1 MLFACVSSQTDTE
14 KQTEAFTKVLNPVLE
29 CAFKLWDTKVHGIFM
44 VRYNMNGLFSQ
55 VVYSYKDM
63 LKRKST
69 TILDLLLNSLEP
81 NLPHNYVIITNFKL
95 ARRFFD
101 ILSNCNKILRKK
113 LYEKTTLDLGQIC
126 IEIFCEDVKKH
137 SQNIWRSFFHAW
149 QMMLSG
155 FGLNKRTQYKI
166 DNKMLDLA
174 ENLSTDLNI
183 LLHVLVVEH
192 IYYIQYEKEDK
203 KGRKELRDR
212 IARHPSA
219 EVKANVS
226 KLCMTDGCNIPY
238 FSYFYNLG

>member
-1 MLFACVSSQTDTE
+1 
-14 KQTEAFTKVLNPVLE
+14 
-29 CAFKLWDTKVHGIFM
+29 
-44 VRYNMNGLFSQ
+44 
-55 VVYSYKDM
+55 
-63 LKRKST
+63 
-69 TILDLLLNSLEP
+69 
-81 NLPHNYVIITNFKL
+81 
-95 ARRFFD
+95 
-101 ILSNCNKILRKK
+101 
-113 LYEKTTLDLGQIC
+113 
-126 IEIFCEDVKKH
+126 
-137 SQNIWRSFFHAW
+137 
-149 QMMLSG
+149 MMLSG